1 MRPMWFLI
9 AAVRLALIWLAFV
22 TEIEG
27 VRNLMAFYIVVGLI
41 VSPFQ
46 FAASYMAQRAE
57 RPAPAPTWLRSSV
70 RALIWVIITYDG
82 AFVLGT
88 MWAIQALLATV
99 NDEAVDKIR
108 RDPANRKPPT
118 SIEA

>member
-1 MRPMWFLI
+1 MRPMWFAI
-9 AAVRLALIWLAFV
+9 TAIRLALFWLAFV
-22 TEIEG
+22 TEVEG
-27 VRNLMAFYIVVGLI
+27 VRNIMAFYIVVGLI

-46 FAASYMAQRAE
+46 FASSYMAQRAE
-57 RPAPAPTWLRSSV
+57 RAAPAPTWLRSSI
-70 RALIWVIITYDG
+70 RALIWAVITWDG
-82 AFVLGT
+82 AFVLGI

-99 NDEAVDKIR
+99 NDDAVDKIR